1 MNILR
6 KLRSL
11 FTPRAPT
18 EPVQRTVIALAPES
32 RPRPFTQNELTAI
45 AGAVREVQS
54 VGRRRVQP
62 CSPAPT
68 YAEAVEE
75 IRQERL
81 AAGKLD
87 TRNADAAIAL
97 VQKAARP
104 RKKAAKV
111 APIERK
117 RKLRSGGCA

>member
-11 FTPRAPT
+11 FIARVATQ
-18 EPVQRTVIALAPES
+18 PVQRTVIALAPES
-32 RPRPFTQNELTAI
+32 RPRPFSSDELRAI
-45 AGAVREVQS
+45 DGVINDMRAVPRD
-54 VGRRRVQP
+54 RVQP

-75 IRQERL
+75 VRRERL
-81 AAGKLD
+81 AVGKLD
-87 TRNADAAIAL
+87 TRNADAAIAI

-111 APIERK
+111 APIARK
-117 RKLRSGGCA
+117 RKLRSAAK